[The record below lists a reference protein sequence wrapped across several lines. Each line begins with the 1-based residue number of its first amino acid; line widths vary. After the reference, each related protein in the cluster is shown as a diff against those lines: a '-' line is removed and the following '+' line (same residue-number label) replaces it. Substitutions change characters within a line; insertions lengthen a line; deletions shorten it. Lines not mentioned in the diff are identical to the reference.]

1 MQFIKVALF
10 RWYYR
15 WANRRAWKTTDFSDI
30 SSRDMAVGGE
40 AGELPARLYQ
50 PKSIDDGAGLVVYF
64 HGGGWVIGDLETH
77 DGFCRRLTQD
87 TGNVVLAIDYRLAPE
102 AVYPA
107 AALDCIAA
115 TRWAI
120 AHRVELGTGSG
131 PLIVA
136 GDSAG
141 ANLSAVVAQQ
151 LGAELDGQCLIY
163 PVTRHYEPPT
173 QSYLDNATG
182 YVLTLSVMQWFWDSY
197 YPLNGEP
204 LTADNVPLAVLE
216 GVSPRNDTTAA
227 MVITAQH
234 DPLLDEGNAYAA
246 ALQQA
251 GIACEHH
258 YYPGEQHGF
267 VCSEGRTGGHNDA
280 MEKITRWMKSL
291 PAAGEPA

>member
-15 WANRRAWKTTDFSDI
+15 WANRRAWKATDFTDI
-30 SSRDMAVGGE
+30 SSRDFVV
-40 AGELPARLYQ
+40 AGENGELDARLYQ
-50 PKSIDDGAGLVVYF
+50 SAQLTAAAGLIVYF

-77 DGFCRRLTQD
+77 DGFCRRLAQE
-87 TGNVVLAIDYRLAPE
+87 TGNAVVAIDYRLAPE

-115 TRWAI
+115 TRWTI
-120 AHRVELGTGSG
+120 EHRAELCAGSG

-141 ANLSAVVAQQ
+141 GNLSAVVAQQ

-163 PVTRHYEPPT
+163 PATRHYEPPT

-182 YVLTLSVMQWFWDSY
+182 YVLTLSIMHWFWNSY
-197 YPLNGEP
+197 HPPSSEPVTALNAPL
-204 LTADNVPLAVLE
+204 VVLE
-216 GVSPRNDTTAA
+216 DAPVRPDTAPA
-227 MVITAQH
+227 IVITAEH
-234 DPLLDEGNAYAA
+234 DPLLDEGNAYFN

-251 GIACEHH
+251 GISSEYH

-267 VCSEGRTGGHNDA
+267 VCSEGNTPGHVDA
-280 MEKITRWMKSL
+280 MAKISQWMKALSTT
-291 PAAGEPA
+291 A